1 MRTIIKSY
9 ENGYGNPTNWIEI
22 PVSEPRI
29 KYKFEEELSVEAMK
43 IPPIIRIY
51 MDINTTEQYKE
62 LKKDA
67 SRLLTDI
74 KLC

>member
-1 MRTIIKSY
+1 M
-9 ENGYGNPTNWIEI
+9 
-22 PVSEPRI
+22 SEPRI